1 MKSKVLFVGLVLGFF
16 LSAGIIQGQE
26 SRAILAGTVTDPQG
40 KAVPGARVEV
50 KNLATNVV
58 NTVATSERGL
68 YSVPPINPGQYSVTV
83 SAPGF
88 KSTVQGNVELRVGD
102 RKQLDVRL
110 ELGTP
115 TETITV
121 SAEAVLLDTSSA
133 SVGTVIGRE
142 AIANL
147 PMMGRNP
154 FTLAQYA
161 AGVNFTPGR
170 TSSGARPFDNGG
182 MDSFSIN
189 GGVNRQTEYLI
200 DGSPNT
206 NNADTGSGTYITFVP
221 PPDAVSE
228 FRVQSNLYDSEYGRT
243 GGGVISLNLKSG
255 TNAYHGSVYWYFR
268 NDFLNANEIAAN
280 AAGTPL
286 SAFRWNQPGA
296 QLDGP
301 VRIPGIYN
309 GKDKTFFMYSYE
321 AIRSS
326 IPRVSSMTMPTAKQ
340 RAGDFSETYVSGT
353 SGAVVQIYD
362 PLTTVQTSPGVYTR
376 TAFTG
381 SIIPPNRINPIAKKL
396 LEYYPMPDK
405 VVARGTANLV
415 VAPNATT
422 DAYYVNTIRFDQIV
436 NNQNKLFVSFMI
448 SDRDEDGG
456 LGGGRAAFIAIG
468 KPDAAPTYSHWRTNY
483 GATVNLTSTLSPTFV
498 STARIA
504 WNEHNLG
511 IKTYA
516 MGFDPAT
523 LGFPASFANQA
534 QFKTFPQISTGSMSA
549 IGNSRTSLDNFSDTW
564 SVGETLSKVMSNHS
578 LKFGGELRLMLNNL
592 TTANASGNLTF
603 SDAFTRANPL
613 VSSSTSGDGFAS
625 FLLGYPSSVRSDY
638 SNKPALGQRY
648 YSFFVQ
654 DDWRLTNRL
663 TLNLGLRWDYESPI
677 TDRFDRQIIGFDD
690 STTSALGSTTIKG
703 GLLFADQNN
712 RFAFKRD
719 LNNWQPRIGIAYKV
733 SSKLVV
739 RGGWGLS
746 YMSGSG
752 DIPPTDGFSTTTQ
765 PSTSE
770 GGAGIVPLL
779 NSVGCVGADC
789 GMLTNPFPTG
799 INLPPG
805 SAQGLKTSVG
815 LGISYFWNDRAI
827 PYVHSFSAGFQYE
840 LPFRTVV
847 DFSYI
852 GSRSRAL
859 STSKAINGINYQ
871 QYMANGSTLTTTVTN
886 PYAGLLPG
894 TTLNGATITKE
905 QSLRPYT
912 QYTGITQNGRT
923 IGSSRYDALQV
934 RMEKR
939 FSKGLSAL
947 FTGTWA
953 WDSTLNSY
961 LNGGMD
967 DFGQF
972 IRRIGATP
980 PQVLNLSGTYA
991 LPFFKS
997 SAPVL
1002 RSFLGG
1008 WMVAGTATWQTGGLL
1023 AATAANTTGLDPRIS
1038 DPTQLHRFNTCTY
1051 NDNTGLR
1058 QNCTSTTEPVAWIIR
1073 KPYVLLT
1080 TPEPQF
1086 NDWRAPFPLSINL
1099 SLFKAFR
1106 LRESARLEIRAEA
1119 FNFTNTPRINN
1130 PQMSATSS
1138 QFGQIATI
1146 GQANDPRQVQIGLR
1160 LTF

>member
-1 MKSKVLFVGLVLGFF
+1 MKFKVMSIGLVLGFC

-26 SRAILAGTVTDPQG
+26 SRAIVTGTVTDPQG
-40 KAVPGARVEV
+40 ARVPGATVEV

-88 KSTVQGNVELRVGD
+88 KSTVQSNVELRVGD
-102 RKQLDVRL
+102 RKQLDFML
-110 ELGTP
+110 QLGTP

-121 SAEAVLLDTSSA
+121 SAEAPLIDTTSA
-133 SVGTVIGRE
+133 SVGTVIGKE
-142 AIANL
+142 AISNL

-200 DGSPNT
+200 DGAPNT
-206 NNADTGSGTYITFVP
+206 NNTDTGSGTYITFVP

-255 TNAYHGSVYWYFR
+255 TNAYHGSVYWYLR
-268 NDFLNANEIAAN
+268 NNVLNANEIAAN
-280 AAGTPL
+280 AVGTPL
-286 SAFRWNQPGA
+286 SQFRWNQPGA
-296 QLDGP
+296 QIEGP

-309 GKDKTFFMYSYE
+309 GKDRTFIMYSYE

-340 RAGDFSETYVSGT
+340 RTGDFSETYVSGT
-353 SGAVVQIYD
+353 SGTAIQIYD

-381 SIIPPNRINPIAKKL
+381 SIIPPNRINPMAKKI
-396 LEYYPMPDK
+396 LEYFPMPDR
-405 VVARGTANLV
+405 VVARGTANLT
-415 VAPNATT
+415 VAPNPTT
-422 DAYYVNTIRFDQIV
+422 DAYYAHTIRFDQIV
-436 NNQNKLFVSFMI
+436 NNANKMFVSFLH

-456 LGGGRAAFIAIG
+456 LGGGRAAFIAMG
-468 KPDAAPTYSHWRTNY
+468 KREAAPTYSHWRTNH

-504 WNEHNLG
+504 WNLHNLG
-511 IKTYA
+511 ISTYA
-516 MGFDPAT
+516 MGFDPTT
-523 LGFPASFANQA
+523 LGFPASLASQA
-534 QFKTFPQISTGSMSA
+534 QSKTFPTIA
-549 IGNSRTSLDNFSDTW
+549 IGGQSSIGHSRDTLDNFSHTW
-564 SVGETLSKVMSNHS
+564 SIGETLNKVMSSHS

-592 TTANASGNLTF
+592 TPQYASASLSF
-603 SDAFTRANPL
+603 SDGFTRANPL
-613 VSSSTSGDGFAS
+613 VSSSASGDGLAS
-625 FLLGYPSSVRSDY
+625 FLLGYPSSVSSAY
-638 SNKPALGQRY
+638 ANQPARGQRY

-654 DDWRLTNRL
+654 DDWRVTNEL
-663 TLNLGLRWDYESPI
+663 TLNLGLRWDYESPM
-677 TDRFDRQIIGFDD
+677 TDRFDRQIVGFDD
-690 STTSALGSTTIKG
+690 STTSTLGSNTLKG
-703 GLLFADQNN
+703 GLLFADKNN

-752 DIPPTDGFSTTTQ
+752 DTPPTDGFSRTTS
-765 PSTSE
+765 PATSE

-779 NSVGCVGADC
+779 NSSGCIGANC
-789 GMLTNPFPTG
+789 GMLSNPFPTG
-799 INLPPG
+799 INQPLG
-805 SAQGLKTSVG
+805 SSQGLLTSVG
-815 LGISYFWNDRAI
+815 QGISYYWPDRAI

-847 DFSYI
+847 DLSYI

-859 STSKAINGINYQ
+859 STSKAINSVTYE
-871 QYMANGSTLTTTVTN
+871 QYIVNGSKLTTTVTN

-894 TTLNGATITKE
+894 TTLNGATMTLE
-905 QSLRPYT
+905 QSLRRYP

-923 IGSSRYDALQV
+923 IGSTRYDSFQL
-934 RMEKR
+934 RLEKR
-939 FSKGLSAL
+939 FSAGLSAL

-953 WDSTLNSY
+953 WDSTFNSY

-972 IRRIGATP
+972 IKRIGGSP
-980 PQVLNLSGTYA
+980 PRALNLSGTYA

-997 SAPVL
+997 SAPL
-1002 RSFLGG
+1002 LQSFLGG

-1023 AATAANTTGLDPRIS
+1023 GVGGANSTGLDPRIS
-1038 DPTQLHRFNTCTY
+1038 NPTQLHRFNTCTY

-1073 KPYVLLT
+1073 KPYTLLT

-1086 NDWRAPFPLSINL
+1086 NEWRAPFPMLINL
-1099 SLFKAFR
+1099 SLFKAFK
-1106 LRESARLEIRAEA
+1106 LKESAKMEIRAEA

-1130 PQMSATSS
+1130 PNTTATSS